1 MGWLRAVAIKGVLGL
16 RRLTIKGVLTLGLSR
31 VAVINL
37 QSCRARSRRP
47 RSR

>member
-1 MGWLRAVAIKGVLGL
+1 MGWLRAVAIKGVGL
-16 RRLTIKGVLTLGLSR
+16 RRWTIKGVLTLGLSR

-37 QSCRARSRRP
+37 QSCRTRSRRP